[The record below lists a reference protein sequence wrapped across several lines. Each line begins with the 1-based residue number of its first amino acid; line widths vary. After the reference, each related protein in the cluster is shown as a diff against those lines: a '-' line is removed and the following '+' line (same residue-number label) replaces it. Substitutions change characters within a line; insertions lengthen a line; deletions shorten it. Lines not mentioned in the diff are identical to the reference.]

1 MIILYDVGYN
11 FSSISFKKTA
21 HSGRSFFMCF
31 FRRCVYAGSPLT
43 VAPLSSI
50 RRVTFP
56 FEYMVKLVSSPVVA
70 VYVRLSSRYLFSV
83 FVKFAKS
90 PGTKVRQ
97 SLLSARIRRMLL

>member
-56 FEYMVKLVSSPVVA
+56 FVYMVKSVDAPPKVG
-70 VYVRLSSRYLFSV
+70 LSSRYLSTV